1 MLDRAD
7 VIFRYD
13 GSLEGLLCC
22 VFESFR
28 SRRLPLDIWEAQ
40 EPRLSLVPEF
50 TVPSRRE
57 EAARVWRRLRQL
69 SPDAAA
75 WTETGFLSGEEDKA
89 AALHA
94 FLCMVFRQ
102 GRGTTGLLGDPVVAR
117 AFQLQRQVH
126 NEAHCF
132 IEFLRFQDCRGVLA
146 GQIEPQAFVL
156 PLMASH
162 FARRFPGEAFLI
174 HDKAHGAVLLHQAGR
189 MEILPVEELELAPP
203 SQEEARYQALWRR
216 YYDTIAIRERL
227 NPKCRRTHCPKRF
240 WNHMLELNRR
250 ELGPGGAQSVLGTA
264 GANPPGLRP

>member
-1 MLDRAD
+1 M
-7 VIFRYD
+7 
-13 GSLEGLLCC
+13 
-22 VFESFR
+22 
-28 SRRLPLDIWEAQ
+28 
-40 EPRLSLVPEF
+40 
-50 TVPSRRE
+50 
-57 EAARVWRRLRQL
+57 WRRLRQL

-174 HDKAHGAVLLHQAGR
+174 HDQTHGMALVYRPYEWAIVPMAGMPKSRSQRVQAVPAQ
-189 MEILPVEELELAPP
+189 PP
-203 SQEEARYQALWRR
+203 
-216 YYDTIAIRERL
+216 
-227 NPKCRRTHCPKRF
+227 
-240 WNHMLELNRR
+240 M
-250 ELGPGGAQSVLGTA
+250 
-264 GANPPGLRP
+264 